1 MPIIVNSNIAS
12 LNAQRNLNMSNTAL
26 ASSLQKLS
34 SGLRVNS
41 AKDDAAGLAV
51 AEGLTSQIRGNNQG
65 VRNAYDG
72 ISVAQTAESA
82 LGQVGNNLQRI
93 REVAVQA
100 ANGGISDDNRSQLQK
115 EVDQLTQE
123 ISRIVQT
130 TNFNGTKLLTG
141 GSGLTFQI
149 GSSGSA
155 DNQVTTSGIEM
166 SGIAGYSGTLTA
178 TGTVDVS
185 SSGAASAAI
194 ASMDASIRT
203 VTNTRATYGAV
214 QNRFEA
220 VIANM
225 QAFTENLSA
234 SRSRIMDA
242 DFASETAQLTRNQ
255 ILQQAGTSI
264 LGQANQVPQAALSLL
279 RG

>member
-12 LNAQRNLNMSNTAL
+12 LNAQRNLNQSNSAL

-51 AEGLTSQIRGNNQG
+51 SEGLSSQIRGNSQG
-65 VRNAYDG
+65 IRNAYDG

-93 REVAVQA
+93 REISVQA
-100 ANGGISDDNRSQLQK
+100 ANGSISDDNRSQLQK

-123 ISRIVQT
+123 VSRIVQT

-141 GSGLTFQI
+141 GSGLTFQV
-149 GSSGSA
+149 GSSGST
-155 DNQVTTSGIEM
+155 DNQVTTSGVEL
-166 SGIAGYSGTLTA
+166 SGISAYSGSLTA
-178 TGTVDVS
+178 TGTVNVS

-194 ASMDASIRT
+194 ASMDAAIRT
-203 VTNTRATYGAV
+203 VTNTRATFGSI

-220 VIANM
+220 VIANT
-225 QAFTENLSA
+225 QAYVENLSA
-234 SRSRIMDA
+234 SQSRIMA
-242 DFASETAQLTRNQ
+242 TDFASETASLTRNQ
-255 ILQQAGTSI
+255 ILQQAGTAI
-264 LGQANQVPQAALSLL
+264 LGQANTVPQAALSLL
-279 RG
+279 R

>member
-72 ISVAQTAESA
+72 ISVAQTAEGA

-93 REVAVQA
+93 REIAVQA
-100 ANGGISDDNRSQLQK
+100 SNGSISNDNRSQLQK

-123 ISRIVQT
+123 VSRIITT
-130 TNFNGTKLLTG
+130 TNFNGTALLSG
-141 GSGLTFQI
+141 GSSLTFQV
-149 GSSGSA
+149 GASGTTT
-155 DNQVTTSGIEM
+155 NQVVTTGVEM
-166 SGIAGYSGTLTA
+166 SSIKGFSSDLTA
-178 TGTVDVS
+178 TGTVSVITS
-185 SSGAASAAI
+185 AAASAAI
-194 ASMDASIRT
+194 SALDTAIST
-203 VTNTRATYGAV
+203 VTNTRATFGAI

-225 QAFTENLSA
+225 QNFTENLSA
-234 SRSRIMDA
+234 SKSRIMDT
-242 DFASETAQLTRNQ
+242 DFAAETAQLTRNQ

>member
-26 ASSLQKLS
+26 ANSLQKLS

-141 GSGLTFQI
+141 GSGLTFQV

-155 DNQVTTSGIEM
+155 DNQVTTSGVEM
-166 SGIAGYSGTLTA
+166 SGIAGYSGSLTA

-185 SSGAASAAI
+185 TSGAASAAI

>member
-130 TNFNGTKLLTG
+130 PI
-141 GSGLTFQI
+141 S
-149 GSSGSA
+149 
-155 DNQVTTSGIEM
+155 
-166 SGIAGYSGTLTA
+166 
-178 TGTVDVS
+178 
-185 SSGAASAAI
+185 
-194 ASMDASIRT
+194 
-203 VTNTRATYGAV
+203 
-214 QNRFEA
+214 
-220 VIANM
+220 
-225 QAFTENLSA
+225 
-234 SRSRIMDA
+234 
-242 DFASETAQLTRNQ
+242 
-255 ILQQAGTSI
+255 
-264 LGQANQVPQAALSLL
+264 
-279 RG
+279 

>member
-12 LNAQRNLNMSNTAL
+12 LNAQRNLSMSNSSL
-26 ASSLQKLS
+26 ANSLQKLS

-141 GSGLTFQI
+141 GSALTFQV
-149 GSSGSA
+149 GASGSE

-166 SGIAGYSGTLTA
+166 SGIAGYAATLSA
-178 TGTVDVS
+178 TVTVNVS
-185 SSGAASAAI
+185 TSAAASAAI
-194 ASMDASIRT
+194 GSMDASIRT
-203 VTNTRATYGAV
+203 VTNTRATFGAV

-234 SRSRIMDA
+234 SRSRIVDA
-242 DFASETAQLTRNQ
+242 DFASETAQMTRNQ

>member
-12 LNAQRNLNMSNTAL
+12 LNAQRNLNQSNSAL

-51 AEGLTSQIRGNNQG
+51 SEGLTSQIRGNSQG
-65 VRNAYDG
+65 IRNAYDG

-93 REVAVQA
+93 REISVQA
-100 ANGGISDDNRSQLQK
+100 ANGSISDDNRSQLQK

-123 ISRIVQT
+123 VSRIVQT
-130 TNFNGTKLLTG
+130 TNFNGTKLLSG
-141 GSGLTFQI
+141 GSGLTLQV
-149 GSSGSA
+149 GSAGSA
-155 DNQVTTSGIEM
+155 DNQVTTSGVEL
-166 SGIAGYSGTLTA
+166 SGIAAYSGSLTA
-178 TGTVDVS
+178 TGTVNVS

-194 ASMDASIRT
+194 ASMDAAIQT
-203 VTNTRATYGAV
+203 VTNTRATFGAI

-220 VIANM
+220 VIANT
-225 QAFTENLSA
+225 QAYVENLSA
-234 SRSRIMDA
+234 SRSRIVDA
-242 DFASETAQLTRNQ
+242 DFASETASLTRNQ
-255 ILQQAGTSI
+255 ILQQAGTAI
-264 LGQANQVPQAALSLL
+264 LVQANTVPQAALSLL
-279 RG
+279 R

>member
-12 LNAQRNLNMSNTAL
+12 LNAQRNLSMSNTSL
-26 ASSLQKLS
+26 ANSLQKLS

-141 GSGLTFQI
+141 GSALTFQV
-149 GSSGSA
+149 GASGSA

-166 SGIAGYSGTLTA
+166 SGIAGYSGALAA
-178 TGTVDVS
+178 TGTVNVTTS
-185 SSGAASAAI
+185 AAASAAI
-194 ASMDASIRT
+194 GSMDVSIRT
-203 VTNTRATYGAV
+203 VTNTRATFGAV

-234 SRSRIMDA
+234 SRSRIVDA
-242 DFASETAQLTRNQ
+242 DFASETAQMTRNQ